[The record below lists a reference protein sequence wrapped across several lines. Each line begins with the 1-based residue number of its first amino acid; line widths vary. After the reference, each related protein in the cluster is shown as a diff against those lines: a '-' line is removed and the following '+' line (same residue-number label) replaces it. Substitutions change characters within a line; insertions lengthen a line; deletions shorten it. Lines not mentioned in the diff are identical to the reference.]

1 MIARNS
7 NWPFGG
13 RITAIHT
20 QAFKC
25 VVSTN
30 KEGLFKP
37 LSTVIIEG
45 DTMDGRANARP
56 CGKLIYSSALPKGD
70 IQSLHASICQAI
82 DEAGE
87 SGCSLGESL
96 EAVFVW
102 LREKGLV
109 SEAINLASG

>member
-20 QAFKC
+20 RTFKC

-30 KEGLFKP
+30 KEGVFKP
-37 LSTVIIEG
+37 LSTMITEG
-45 DTMDGRANARP
+45 DTMDGRANTRP
-56 CGKLIYSSALPKGD
+56 CGKIIYSTALRKED
-70 IQSLHASICQAI
+70 IQNLHANMCQAI
-82 DEAGE
+82 DQRGEAGT
-87 SGCSLGESL
+87 SLGIVLDE
-96 EAVFVW
+96 VFTW